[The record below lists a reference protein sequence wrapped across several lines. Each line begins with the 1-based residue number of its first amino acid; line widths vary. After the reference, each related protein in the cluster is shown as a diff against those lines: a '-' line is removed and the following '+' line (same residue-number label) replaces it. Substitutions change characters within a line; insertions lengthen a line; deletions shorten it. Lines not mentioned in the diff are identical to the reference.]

1 MLRITLISMLFATS
15 AFAHEAGV
23 GPNGGMRVDAAPYR
37 VELVPNGTKVDV
49 YVTLDADDS
58 IVATETMTGTAIL
71 VLNGKPVRTPL
82 TPLAGGILSGDTRLA
97 VPEGVKVEVQLKG
110 PDGAMLQAKF

>member
-15 AFAHEAGV
+15 AFAHEAGI
-23 GPNGGMRVDAAPYR
+23 GPNGGIRVDAAPYR
-37 VELVPNGTKVDV
+37 VELVPNGTKVDI

-71 VLNGKPVRTPL
+71 VLDGKPVRTSL
-82 TPLAGGILSGDTRLA
+82 TPSTAGVLSGDTGVE
-97 VPEGVKVEVQLKG
+97 VPEGVKGAVQFKG
-110 PDGAMLQAKF
+110 LDGAMFQAKF